1 MFKFP
6 YCPPQNVLHRKKL
19 VKAHRSYVLV
29 ENYNWENRLKK
40 MEIIQSIT
48 YCLEVKSG
56 LIGPKALV
64 HLMVL

>member
-40 MEIIQSIT
+40 NGNHTIDNILS
-48 YCLEVKSG
+48 
-56 LIGPKALV
+56 
-64 HLMVL
+64 